1 MPAAT
6 RYQPNDYTLREA
18 ADQELRLR
26 RTAYQSAVAYFEGRH
41 RRHLSVRPGES
52 DDNIVIN
59 LYKQAVDRTVSF
71 LVPQMPILQT
81 ASGLEADS
89 ALSELWRINGGAR
102 TLAKLAL
109 HGALSGHC
117 FARILPPHMAG
128 ESPRVVA
135 LNPANVLVFWRADDY
150 EQVAWY
156 EIHWQSGRNL
166 HRQVIAPDG
175 AQWRIE
181 DWCDDGSG
189 WRQQAVSAWEYPLAP
204 ICDWQHNLA
213 PHGYYGVPEVSNPA
227 LNDRINKVMS
237 DISRILRFHAAPR
250 TIGIG
255 FQADDVT
262 ASGIG
267 NLWTIQNTD
276 AKVFNL
282 EMQSDL
288 AASMNAADYLTR
300 AFMAEQ
306 RVVVQRGDVTDWQ
319 RITNL
324 GIQALYLDMTHKIAA
339 LQRSYEIGVVG
350 ISQRLRMLAGD
361 AAYAEPIRVLWPNPL
376 PSSDLEAV
384 SVLEK
389 EIGLGILSRES
400 AAQLRGREDL
410 PLAVVDYPKLR

>member
-1 MPAAT
+1 MAVQRRRAYPNQAGPA
-6 RYQPNDYTLREA
+6 
-18 ADQELRLR
+18 R
-26 RTAYQSAVAYFEGRH
+26 R
-41 RRHLSVRPGES
+41 P
-52 DDNIVIN
+52 
-59 LYKQAVDRTVSF
+59 K
-71 LVPQMPILQT
+71 
-81 ASGLEADS
+81 
-89 ALSELWRINGGAR
+89 R
-102 TLAKLAL
+102 TLL
-109 HGALSGHC
+109 C
-117 FARILPPHMAG
+117 ARHSAANSRRSTPCG
-128 ESPRVVA
+128 A

-150 EQVAWY
+150 EQVMWY
-156 EIHWQSGRNL
+156 EIHWQSGRSL
-166 HRQVIAPDG
+166 QRQIIARDDS
-175 AQWRIE
+175 QWRIE
-181 DWCDDGSG
+181 DWRDDGSG
-189 WRQQAVSAWEYPLAP
+189 WRKHAVSAWTYPLAP
-204 ICDWQHNLA
+204 ICDW
-213 PHGYYGVPEVSNPA
+213 PHAVTPDGYYGAPEVSNPS
-227 LNDRINKVMS
+227 LNDRVNKMMS

-319 RITNL
+319 RVTNL

-339 LQRSYEIGVVG
+339 LQRNYEIGVVG
-350 ISQRLRMLAGD
+350 ISQRLRMLASE
-361 AAYAEPIRVLWPNPL
+361 AAYAEPLHVLWPDPL
-376 PSSDLEAV
+376 PKSDLESI

-400 AAQLRGREDL
+400 AAQLRGREDRM
-410 PLAVVDYPKLR
+410 PQMRYPKLR